1 MVGVL
6 KVNSVRKFT
15 YMQLLMLQISIALAV
30 YFFPFS
36 SKILFVAIAGL
47 LLFWIIINS
56 NKNDEALIAAAYI
69 VGAEVFFRMSK
80 GLIFYESGKY
90 LVILFLLF
98 GLLYKGTS
106 RQSIPYW
113 IYLFLLIPGILF
125 SAINLSHEVDV
136 RKAVSFNLSG
146 PITVGIVGVYCF
158 FRKITTE
165 KLHQIMLAALL
176 PLVTLVFYLLIYTPS
191 LQDSL
196 MGTSSNFAASGG
208 FGPNQV
214 ATVVGLGIIILFI
227 RLFTVK
233 SRLVNI
239 IDAVLVIFFCYRGL
253 ATFSRGGMITA
264 VICIMGFLAVY
275 FYYSDVYTKA
285 KLFPKLFLVGA
296 LIAFTWVY
304 TSLVTGGLIDK
315 RYKNQDA
322 AGRLKEDITTGRA
335 EVMTSEIEAFLENPI
350 TGVGVGKVKEYREEQ
365 TGISIATHNEIS
377 RILSEHGLFG
387 LFAFLIILLSPLIYW
402 IRYRPGIYFFS
413 FYFFWLLTIA
423 HSSMRLAAPAFI
435 YGLCLLYVINEKNTL
450 HRKPVKF
457 R

>member
-264 VICIMGFLAVY
+264 VICIIGFLAVY

-377 RILSEHGLFG
+377 RILSEHGL
-387 LFAFLIILLSPLIYW
+387 
-402 IRYRPGIYFFS
+402 
-413 FYFFWLLTIA
+413 
-423 HSSMRLAAPAFI
+423 
-435 YGLCLLYVINEKNTL
+435 
-450 HRKPVKF
+450 
-457 R
+457 

>member
-264 VICIMGFLAVY
+264 VICIIGFLAVY

-335 EVMTSEIEAFLENPI
+335 EVMTTEIEAFLENPI

-413 FYFFWLLTIA
+413 FYFFWLLTII